1 MLLNF
6 DSSFLIT
13 SRSSGEQESL
23 NMASFGALHMVSCK
37 GISLTRVGE
46 FYCKGELLLLSFFVS
61 FYCLCFGG
69 FFFSFS

>member
-1 MLLNF
+1 
-6 DSSFLIT
+6 
-13 SRSSGEQESL
+13 
-23 NMASFGALHMVSCK
+23 MASFGALHMVSCK